1 MDAIVR
7 TTSLFVMEVK
17 IGRCVKCQLWYSEI
31 VTRSCTVYLSWG
43 YEYGKL
49 AAVESI
55 LGSSISAIDTK
66 TEQEKLTLDAKNKAK
81 KLFGDAKERK
91 DAKKKE
97 KKGMV
102 DTLKIFFL
110 ALK

>member
-1 MDAIVR
+1 M
-7 TTSLFVMEVK
+7 SME
-17 IGRCVKCQLWYSEI
+17 
-31 VTRSCTVYLSWG
+31 
-43 YEYGKL
+43 KL

-97 KKGMV
+97 KKGV
-102 DTLKIFFL
+102 VETLKMFL
-110 ALK
+110 IALKWSFIGQRDNHTDWDMPMSFASINHIFIVIDP

>member
-1 MDAIVR
+1 M
-7 TTSLFVMEVK
+7 SME
-17 IGRCVKCQLWYSEI
+17 
-31 VTRSCTVYLSWG
+31 
-43 YEYGKL
+43 KL

-102 DTLKIFFL
+102 ETLKMFFCS
-110 ALK
+110 AMTFCRTA

>member
-1 MDAIVR
+1 M
-7 TTSLFVMEVK
+7 SME
-17 IGRCVKCQLWYSEI
+17 
-31 VTRSCTVYLSWG
+31 
-43 YEYGKL
+43 KL

-97 KKGMV
+97 KKGKYWWSMV
-102 DTLKIFFL
+102 LFL
-110 ALK
+110 VNINLPQIITYVRWAT

>member
-1 MDAIVR
+1 
-7 TTSLFVMEVK
+7 ME
-17 IGRCVKCQLWYSEI
+17 
-31 VTRSCTVYLSWG
+31 
-43 YEYGKL
+43 KL

-102 DTLKIFFL
+102 ETLEMFFSPEITFLTHQCPLRQSTIFS
-110 ALK
+110 

>member
-1 MDAIVR
+1 MA
-7 TTSLFVMEVK
+7 TTRV
-17 IGRCVKCQLWYSEI
+17 GRGTGQNW
-31 VTRSCTVYLSWG
+31 TG
-43 YEYGKL
+43 YPVNRITGPILVFGEEKL

-102 DTLKIFFL
+102 ENKKIFS
-110 ALK
+110 

>member
-1 MDAIVR
+1 
-7 TTSLFVMEVK
+7 ME
-17 IGRCVKCQLWYSEI
+17 
-31 VTRSCTVYLSWG
+31 
-43 YEYGKL
+43 KL

-102 DTLKIFFL
+102 ETIKMVFCSAMTFCRT
-110 ALK
+110 A

>member
-1 MDAIVR
+1 M
-7 TTSLFVMEVK
+7 SME
-17 IGRCVKCQLWYSEI
+17 
-31 VTRSCTVYLSWG
+31 
-43 YEYGKL
+43 KL

-91 DAKKKE
+91 DAKMKE
-97 KKGMV
+97 KKGKYGRN
-102 DTLKIFFL
+102 TRNGFF
-110 ALK
+110 

>member
-1 MDAIVR
+1 MSLDHAQF
-7 TTSLFVMEVK
+7 TSLGDMSME
-17 IGRCVKCQLWYSEI
+17 
-31 VTRSCTVYLSWG
+31 
-43 YEYGKL
+43 KL

-97 KKGMV
+97 KKGT
-102 DTLKIFFL
+102 DSWSISIFS
-110 ALK
+110 

>member
-1 MDAIVR
+1 MCNQPIIIQKLSLDHAQF
-7 TTSLFVMEVK
+7 TSLGDMSME
-17 IGRCVKCQLWYSEI
+17 
-31 VTRSCTVYLSWG
+31 
-43 YEYGKL
+43 KL

-102 DTLKIFFL
+102 ETPKMTFSS
-110 ALK
+110 

>member
-1 MDAIVR
+1 M
-7 TTSLFVMEVK
+7 SME
-17 IGRCVKCQLWYSEI
+17 
-31 VTRSCTVYLSWG
+31 
-43 YEYGKL
+43 KL

-110 ALK
+110 ALKWSFIGQRDSHIGSDEDY

>member
-1 MDAIVR
+1 
-7 TTSLFVMEVK
+7 ME
-17 IGRCVKCQLWYSEI
+17 
-31 VTRSCTVYLSWG
+31 
-43 YEYGKL
+43 KL

-102 DTLKIFFL
+102 ETLEMFFSPETTFL
-110 ALK
+110 THQCPLRQSTTFS

>member
-1 MDAIVR
+1 M
-7 TTSLFVMEVK
+7 SME
-17 IGRCVKCQLWYSEI
+17 
-31 VTRSCTVYLSWG
+31 
-43 YEYGKL
+43 KL
-49 AAVESI
+49 AAVEMI
-55 LGSSISAIDTK
+55 LGSSISTIDTK

-102 DTLKIFFL
+102 ETLKIFL

>member
-1 MDAIVR
+1 M
-7 TTSLFVMEVK
+7 SME
-17 IGRCVKCQLWYSEI
+17 
-31 VTRSCTVYLSWG
+31 
-43 YEYGKL
+43 KL

-102 DTLKIFFL
+102 ETLEFFFPWNDLFDTPMSFASIKHIFIVIDP
-110 ALK
+110 